1 MKVQHLISA
10 ALAGALLAGCAANGT
25 SVTPNVTQANLAS
38 NTLQFAVGTANIGSL
53 GTVGLNTVVTY
64 RQPSGASAVL
74 TDTPTITGP
83 ATFAVP
89 VTPTGAACANT
100 SNNCPWTIDSGT
112 NHISGVP
119 QTFNPSVSTAATF
132 ATSGGAFGYGF
143 GPYNSSSTGASVY
156 VGSPSPY
163 RMPFYSTSGSTSKNL
178 RYIGGPPAYPFF
190 NDGTYPTGFLGY
202 LQGFTDYNAAPV
214 AGSYSLNVGLF
225 PQNAPQQNVTASA
238 TLTDITPLPALAPPT
253 FVPNVSNDG
262 GATGTVTVPADARI
276 VETLVYVVNLS
287 QNTYFTAGPFKGNG
301 QTFNYTLPNNLG
313 LTCNAATCA
322 PSPAKGPTFQIN
334 NPATGVPDTFR
345 VYAVSYDYPAFE
357 ASLPVSTSASPA
369 IKGANGQADITSSA
383 ALTGNY

>member
-38 NTLQFAVGTANIGSL
+38 NTLQFAVGTANIGST

-83 ATFAVP
+83 SGFVVPATAP
-89 VTPTGAACANT
+89 
-100 SNNCPWTIDSGT
+100 SIDAGT

-119 QTFNPSVSTAATF
+119 QTFDPTVATTATF

-163 RMPFYSTSGSTSKNL
+163 LLPFYTTSAKQL
-178 RYIGGPPAYPFF
+178 RFIGGPPAYPFF

-202 LQGFTDYNAAPV
+202 LQGFTDFATAPV
-214 AGSYSLNVGLF
+214 AGSYTLSVALY
-225 PQNAPQQNVTASA
+225 PQNAPQQTFTATGSLA
-238 TLTDITPLPALAPPT
+238 DTTPLPSLTAPT
-253 FVPNVSNDG
+253 FVPNASNDG
-262 GATGTVTVPADARI
+262 GATGSVTVPADARI
-276 VETLVYVVNLS
+276 VETLVYIVNLS
-287 QNTYFTAGPFKGNG
+287 QGTYFTVGPFKGNG
-301 QTFNYTLPNNLG
+301 QSFSYTLPNNLG
-313 LTCNAATCA
+313 KTCSAATFSCA

-334 NPATGVPDTFR
+334 NPATGVPDSYR

-357 ASLPVSTSASPA
+357 ASLPISTSASPV

-383 ALTGNY
+383 AATGTY